1 MLEERV
7 QELGKKLDK
16 EIKHNQVLAE
26 RVVRLLKKEEAMKEE
41 PSKKNEPSPLKK
53 ETTKDMVA

>member
-1 MLEERV
+1 
-7 QELGKKLDK
+7 
-16 EIKHNQVLAE
+16 LAE

-41 PSKKNEPSPLKK
+41 PSKKNEPSRLKK